1 MTGIPESYEITLG
14 NDWAGKRYADIA
26 GNYKLHRF
34 DKTCVDDGYLIY
46 KHKGPSY
53 NSDFYL
59 LNVTDSWIVVEYSW
73 RSDVW
78 NGNILLKRPIND
90 TSSFAPE
97 DVWYFSYDSVAGKQ
111 YIEDTNIKIRYPHS
125 PTPDKEKTDIVIF
138 SLCGVAGVLLL
149 LALTA
154 FKMDWFPGAKKSISK
169 WLRPI
174 LCF

>member
-59 LNVTDSWIVVEYSW
+59 LNVT
-73 RSDVW
+73 
-78 NGNILLKRPIND
+78 
-90 TSSFAPE
+90 
-97 DVWYFSYDSVAGKQ
+97 DSVAGKQ